1 MLVVNAGS
9 ASVKLRVV
17 EDGSTSGLAS
27 AGWPAAG
34 LAEDLGRPDEGTAG
48 ALADFLGRAGRVD
61 CIGHRIVHGGAEFT
75 GPVVVDDGVRARL
88 ERLGDLAPLH
98 NPPALAALD
107 AGRAAAPDVPTV
119 ATFDT
124 AFHAGLPAAARRYAV
139 PAEWEARFGLRRYG
153 FHGLSCQW
161 ALTRAGALLGA
172 EPATLRLVVCHLGG
186 GASATAIV
194 GGRSVDTT
202 MGFTPTEGLVMG
214 TRPGDLDPA
223 AVAWLVLHGGLGIAE
238 VAEALERRSGLAGL
252 TAGTG
257 PAGSTSDMRELL
269 GRRDGGDQVAEEAV
283 AVYVHRL
290 RAKIAAM
297 AAAAGGPDAL
307 VFTGGIGEHAP
318 AIRAEACAGLDWMG
332 VTVDADGNATTTGD
346 GEVTGAG
353 GRVRVL
359 VVTARE
365 DAVVAAECRRVLGR

>member
-17 EDGSTSGLAS
+17 ENDST
-27 AGWPAAG
+27 AG
-34 LAEDLGRPDEGTAG
+34 LSEDLGRPDGDTAD
-48 ALADFLGRAGRVD
+48 ALARFLRRAGPVD
-61 CIGHRIVHGGAEFT
+61 CIGHRVVHGGAEFT
-75 GPVVVDDGVRARL
+75 GPVVVDDAVRRRL

-119 ATFDT
+119 ASFDT
-124 AFHAGLPAAARRYAV
+124 AFHASLPVAARRYAV
-139 PAEWEARFGLRRYG
+139 PAGWETRFGLRRYG

-161 ALTRAGALLGA
+161 AMARAGALLGA
-172 EPATLRLVVCHLGG
+172 DPAALRLVVCHLGG

-223 AVAWLVLHGGLGIAE
+223 AVTWLVIHGGLTTEE
-238 VAEALERRSGLAGL
+238 VADALEHRSGLAGL
-252 TAGTG
+252 TDAGTG
-257 PAGSTSDMRELL
+257 AGSTSDMREVLA
-269 GRRDGGDQVAEEAV
+269 RRDAGDPVAAEAV

-297 AAAAGGPDAL
+297 AAAAGGPHAL
-307 VFTGGIGEHAP
+307 VFTGGIGEHAA
-318 AIRAEACAGLDWMG
+318 AIRTEACAGLGWMG
-332 VTVDADGNATTTGD
+332 VTLDPGAGADGGVADGGD
-346 GEVTGAG
+346 RDLTGAG
-353 GRVRVL
+353 SRVRVL
-359 VVTARE
+359 VVAARE